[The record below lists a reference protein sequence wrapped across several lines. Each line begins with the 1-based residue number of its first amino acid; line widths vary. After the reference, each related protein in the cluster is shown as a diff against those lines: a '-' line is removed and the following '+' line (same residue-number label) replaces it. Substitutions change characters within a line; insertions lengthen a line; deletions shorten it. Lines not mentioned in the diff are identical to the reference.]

1 MNHEEFKGIDFRPRM
16 PIDWPAGEAPTPSS
30 DGKVNDV
37 VNKIMDEILD
47 MPLDMQNKVFFH
59 FRESLMENRHKRL
72 QMCRKEYKSAAKEI
86 ETIEKYMQELGQ

>member
-1 MNHEEFKGIDFRPRM
+1 MNHEEFKAIDFRPRM

-30 DGKVNDV
+30 EGKVNNV

-59 FRESLMENRHKRL
+59 FRERLMENRHNRL